1 MNKTEVLS
9 DELPVFS
16 KWYDAI
22 WLGDGEHGQYIPT
35 NGDKKYSEYLEG
47 RTLALGAWMERARV
61 AKLAE
66 KHEPVAWRFKNSKA
80 HGWSNW
86 RTDKAD
92 HDSFKA
98 LGWPIEYAYSRP
110 PVTPALV
117 EAADGIRLV
126 ECWSKFD
133 GENQQH
139 IPELHITFTP
149 VPANAPNDALGWK
162 QRDKL
167 ADALR
172 AAIEAYK
179 KGGAA

>member
-117 EAADGIRLV
+117 EAAEKARIALAEVNESHDWLQSTV
-126 ECWSKFD
+126 
-133 GENQQH
+133 
-139 IPELHITFTP
+139 
-149 VPANAPNDALGWK
+149 DAEAVLT
-162 QRDKL
+162 
-167 ADALR
+167 
-172 AAIEAYK
+172 AAIEAHK
-179 KGGAA
+179 KG